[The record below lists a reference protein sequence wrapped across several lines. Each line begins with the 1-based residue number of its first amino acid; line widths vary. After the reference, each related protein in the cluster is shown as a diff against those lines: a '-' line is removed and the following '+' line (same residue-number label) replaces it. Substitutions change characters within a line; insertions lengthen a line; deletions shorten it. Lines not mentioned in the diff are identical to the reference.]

1 MTTKD
6 FLNLAFTGVLAL
18 CALVV
23 TVIVVRREFRKPAQ
37 VESQAQRMF
46 VSDWSR
52 FASGA
57 EWFGDLRA
65 EDTAIVF
72 SDFQCRYCKQFAATL
87 NDLIGRRGVSL
98 AILHRN
104 YPISD
109 IHPYA
114 RAAAIAAECAA
125 KAQRFKEYHDYLFQ
139 HQDSLSLGKWTSIAS
154 EVGIE
159 DTASFGRCL
168 VDPRVAEV
176 LRADS
181 SDAAFLGIR
190 GTPMVILNGWLYHG
204 TLSED
209 DVMQVL
215 KVGST
220 P

>member
-1 MTTKD
+1 MNTKD
-6 FLNLAFTGVLAL
+6 VFNLAFTGVLAL

-23 TVIVVRREFRKPAQ
+23 TAIVVRREFRKPAQ
-37 VESQAQRMF
+37 AESPAQPMF

-52 FASGA
+52 FAVGS

-72 SDFQCRYCKQFAATL
+72 SDFQCPYCKQFAATL
-87 NDLIGRRGVSL
+87 HDLMDDRGISL

-109 IHPYA
+109 IHPHA
-114 RAAAIAAECAA
+114 RKAAVAAECAA
-125 KAQRFKEYHDYLFQ
+125 KARRFKEYHDYLFQ
-139 HQDSLSLGKWTSIAS
+139 HQDSLSLGNWTSIAS

-159 DTASFGRCL
+159 DTVSFGRCL
-168 VDPRVAEV
+168 VDPTVTAV

-181 SDAAFLGIR
+181 SDAASLGIR

-204 TLSED
+204 ILSED
-209 DVMQVL
+209 QVRLRL
-215 KVGST
+215 KAGST